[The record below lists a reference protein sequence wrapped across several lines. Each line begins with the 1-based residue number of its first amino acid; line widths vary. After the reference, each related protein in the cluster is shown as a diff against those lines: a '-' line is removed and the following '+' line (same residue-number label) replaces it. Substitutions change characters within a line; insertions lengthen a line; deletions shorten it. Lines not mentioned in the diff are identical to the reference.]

1 MSAVDNGGDDY
12 DEDWED
18 VEISGMQQLPPGEEG
33 FLQSHAG
40 GKAMLQ
46 ELMEGMSFSYVIKL

>member
-1 MSAVDNGGDDY
+1 MSAVHNGGEDNDK
-12 DEDWED
+12 DWED

-40 GKAMLQ
+40 GEAMLQ
-46 ELMEGMSFSYVIKL
+46 ELMEGMSFLYMIKL

>member
-40 GKAMLQ
+40 GEAMLQ